1 MISRRN
7 KIILV
12 LVLILASSFAGYQA
26 LSSTKVTKCDAPPVV
41 YLITKSMDSN
51 FFKSVFA
58 GASAASAEY
67 NIDLYHRGP
76 DNEEYYAAQNE
87 MIQEAIN
94 VHADA
99 IIISA
104 VDYEANAAAVNKA
117 ADEGIEIVV
126 IDSDVKS
133 NRVACRIGTDNYQAG
148 CIAAKAAVNEA
159 NDEYNIGI
167 INFDRITENG
177 RSREQGFREAI
188 EKCPNAQIAK
198 SVNIPST
205 VSGAARATKNM
216 LEENPKINVLVAFNE
231 ILSIGA
237 GDAIEELGMQNST
250 KVIAF
255 DSNVACI
262 DHLEKG
268 NIDALIVQNPYAM
281 GYLAVETVESLLS
294 DKEVEEEI
302 NTTVTLIT
310 KENMY
315 TEECQKILFAFSQN

>member
-1 MISRRN
+1 MISKRK
-7 KIILV
+7 KIILM
-12 LVLILASSFAGYQA
+12 LVIVLASSFACYQA
-26 LSSTKVTKCDAPPVV
+26 LSFGKPSKNDAPPVV
-41 YLITKSMDSN
+41 YLITKSKDSN

-76 DNEEYYAAQNE
+76 DNEEYYMAQNE

-104 VDYEANAAAVNKA
+104 VDYEANAAAVDKA
-117 ADEGIEIVV
+117 AEEGIEIVV

-133 NRVACRIGTDNYQAG
+133 DRVACRIGTDNYQAG
-148 CIAAKAAVNEA
+148 CIAARAAV
-159 NDEYNIGI
+159 DEPSDQYNVGI

-177 RSREQGFREAI
+177 RSREQGFRESLS
-188 EKCPNAQIAK
+188 KYPNAKIVN

-205 VSGAARATKNM
+205 VSGASQATKDL
-216 LEENPKINVLVAFNE
+216 LEKNPKTNVLVAFNE

-237 GDAIEELGMQNST
+237 GDAIEEMGMQNST
-250 KVIAF
+250 TVIAF

-268 NIDALIVQNPYAM
+268 NIDALLVQNPYAM
-281 GYLAVETVESLLS
+281 GYLAVETVDSLLS
-294 DKEVEEEI
+294 GKEVEKEI
-302 NTTVTLIT
+302 DTTVTLIT

-315 TEECQKILFAFSQN
+315 TEECQKILFAFSEN

>member
-1 MISRRN
+1 MKN
-7 KIILV
+7 KKMKV
-12 LVLILASSFAGYQA
+12 LLIVTLILASIFICYQA
-26 LSSTKVTKCDAPPVV
+26 VSSSEPTKEDKPPVV

-76 DNEEYYAAQNE
+76 ENEESYVAQNE
-87 MIQEAIN
+87 MIHEAIKN
-94 VHADA
+94 KADA

-104 VDYEANAAAVNKA
+104 VDYEANAAAVDEA
-117 ADEGIEIVV
+117 ANQGVEIVV

-133 NRVACRIGTDNYQAG
+133 DRVACRIGTDNYQAG
-148 CIAAKAAVNEA
+148 CIAAKAAT
-159 NDEYNIGI
+159 DSEYDQYNVGI

-177 RSREQGFREAI
+177 RSREQGFREALAQY
-188 EKCPNAQIAK
+188 PNTEIVD
-198 SVNIPST
+198 SDNIPSS
-205 VSGAARATKNM
+205 VRGAAEKTKEM
-216 LEENPKINVLVAFNE
+216 LQNNPKMNVLVAFNE

-237 GDAIEELGMQNST
+237 GNAIEEMGVEDST
-250 KVIAF
+250 TLIAF

-268 NIDALIVQNPYAM
+268 NIDALIVQNPFAM
-281 GYLAVETVESLLS
+281 GYLAVETVDSLLS
-294 DKEVEEEI
+294 GKEVEKEI

-315 TEECQKILFAFSQN
+315 TEECQKILFAFSEN